1 MALEVTRWLNQT
13 PKACCIRTRYTRRN
27 ATVRTVPKSR
37 KSRIPPEL
45 IAKLEELQRRAEED
59 SRKTAELNE
68 RAEKF
73 QRRLREIYAGR

>member
-1 MALEVTRWLNQT
+1 MVKSN
-13 PKACCIRTRYTRRN
+13 
-27 ATVRTVPKSR
+27 VRTMPKRR

-45 IAKLEELQRRAEED
+45 IAKLEELQRRAQED

-68 RAEKF
+68 RAERL